1 MHTTIPLTGHS
12 KVTDFH
18 NIVFTSRQFLAARSL
33 CVQFLLKIHHPEAVS
48 NENFTVLVIL
58 SQKGEEITSWKQ
70 FFNVVDR
77 RYLCVNSYKL
87 DNIGTIIL
95 LEDFG
100 IMLTF

>member
-1 MHTTIPLTGHS
+1 MHTTILLTRHS
-12 KVTDFH
+12 KVTDFQ

-33 CVQFLLKIHHPEAVS
+33 CIQFLLKIHHPEAAS

-58 SQKGEEITSWKQ
+58 SQKGEEITSWNQ

-87 DNIGTIIL
+87 DNIGMIIL

-100 IMLTF
+100 IMLKF